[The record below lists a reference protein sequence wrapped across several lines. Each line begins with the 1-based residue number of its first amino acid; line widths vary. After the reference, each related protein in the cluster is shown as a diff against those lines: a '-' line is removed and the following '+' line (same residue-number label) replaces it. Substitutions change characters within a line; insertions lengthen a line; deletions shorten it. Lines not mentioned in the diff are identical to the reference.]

1 MVQAL
6 RKRARVQ
13 PGGRVEI
20 QDDALPEGADADII
34 LLLPEPAGGGAPTP
48 SPKPPPMAEPGGL
61 PLVDEEGRP
70 VFLPERP
77 RREGFTLVDLIGLAP
92 SGRTAEEIDRE
103 IRDFRGEEDSDEEDA

>member
-1 MVQAL
+1 MTQAL
-6 RKRARVQ
+6 RKRVRVQ
-13 PGGRVEI
+13 PGGRIEL
-20 QDDALPEGADADII
+20 QDDALPVGTDADVII
-34 LLLPEPAGGGAPTP
+34 LLLEPAGDGALSP
-48 SPKPPPMAEPGGL
+48 SPKPLPMAEPGGL

-103 IRDFRGEEDSDEEDA
+103 IRDFRGEEDPDEEDA